1 MNRTGS
7 ATVQGRLWS
16 RAALDWAE
24 LQEHVSA
31 PLWEAML
38 DAAAVGRGTRV
49 LDAGC
54 GAGGAS
60 ALAASRGAH
69 VNGLDAA
76 EALIAIARGRVP
88 DGAFHL
94 GDLEALPYVS
104 GTFEAVI
111 VADVL
116 PYVANR
122 AAALREVGRVCVP
135 GGRVVLATWAR
146 PEECD
151 QHAIV
156 RGLRQLLPT
165 PLGEE
170 PFSLSAP
177 GILDAL
183 VAQSGLR
190 VVDEGSVVC
199 VAAYPDDE
207 SACQALCA
215 TGPMQA
221 ALRIIGAQQLTA
233 VVLAAIAPFRTNSG
247 GVRLEHRFRYITAV
261 PVVDRRQHRRQG
273 VE

>member
-1 MNRTGS
+1 M
-7 ATVQGRLWS
+7 VQGQLWG

-24 LQEHVSA
+24 LQEPTA
-31 PLWEAML
+31 RPLREAML
-38 DAAAVGRGTRV
+38 DAAAVGPSTRV

-76 EALIAIARGRVP
+76 EALLTIARRRVP

-94 GDLEALPYVS
+94 GDLEALPYPS
-104 GTFEAVI
+104 GSFDAVI

-116 PYVANR
+116 PYVANPG
-122 AAALREVGRVCVP
+122 AALREVRRVCVP
-135 GGRVVLATWAR
+135 GGRVVLATWGR

-151 QHAIV
+151 QYAIV

-183 VAQSGLR
+183 VAQSGLQA
-190 VVDEGSVVC
+190 VGEGSVVC
-199 VAAYPDDE
+199 MAEYPDDE
-207 SACQALCA
+207 TACQALCA

-221 ALRIIGAQQLTA
+221 ARRIIGAQQLTA
-233 VVLAAIAPFRTNSG
+233 VVLAAIAPFRTCSG
-247 GVRLEHRFRYITAV
+247 GVRLEHRFRYISAV
-261 PVVDRRQHRRQG
+261 PVGERRPRRPQG
-273 VE
+273 VD